1 MLWRW
6 DFTVFASIT
15 NSCAISTFDNPPSTS
30 RKISR
35 SRRLSV
41 SADIVDHAERHK
53 DRARRRIGLMR
64 PYQDGGFGRMIERQ
78 TLVGD
83 AECRAQ
89 FATDDVNTGHVARCK
104 QAGRAQPGELP
115 GVGVRCRAFPRR
127 RSHKIKWAH
136 VRPADWK
143 TASAINGKDQ
153 CWHRTTSLFQTSLST
168 VACPRSRAEKMPSQ
182 PISPCEPRSGKPC
195 LSDRHAPVGRTR
207 ALSGL
212 MQSRKSEHPE

>member
-78 TLVGD
+78 TFVGD

-89 FATDDVNTGHVARCK
+89 FATEDVNTGHVARCK

-115 GVGVRCRAFPRR
+115 GVGVHCRAFPRR

-143 TASAINGKDQ
+143 TVSAINGKVLRR
-153 CWHRTTSLFQTSLST
+153 CHPSPTRR
-168 VACPRSRAEKMPSQ
+168 VSRARENLVLA
-182 PISPCEPRSGKPC
+182 IATHRSAERVPYPW
-195 LSDRHAPVGRTR
+195 S
-207 ALSGL
+207 
-212 MQSRKSEHPE
+212 